1 MLPPTGTERKITHH
15 KNTDVEPVLSTSI
28 TTAVMAQKAQT
39 DLEQVL
45 NTTTT
50 AIAVISADSAAV
62 AGSSPLGAVLVL
74 VQ

>member
-45 NTTTT
+45 TTTN
-50 AIAVISADSAAV
+50 
-62 AGSSPLGAVLVL
+62 
-74 VQ
+74 QR